1 MNTALRPLPTLGL
14 TALGLLVTLPS
25 PTEACTSMLLPSKDG
40 GYVYTRTM
48 EFTLQMQS
56 QIMILPR
63 GQKVVCTGTDG
74 VTGKGG
80 LTWTAKYAAA
90 GANAL
95 GLPVIID
102 GLNEK
107 GLSGGLFN
115 FPGYAEFQKVPKDAG
130 ARSMASHEVVTWV
143 LGNFATVA
151 EVKDG
156 IRKVYVSGTRL
167 KQFGNNVPPVHYS
180 FHDAQGNS
188 VAIEYVKGELH
199 VYDNPTHVFTN
210 APDFPYQLA
219 NLSQYQY
226 ISPNILPPIQAG
238 KMTLAAAS
246 SGAGLNGLPGGY
258 LAPARFVRAFFA
270 QQFAPVQATSDQ
282 SVTAALRLM
291 AGFELPTGSIRTSAT
306 GGGEGGGVSGNET
319 TEWTSASD
327 MKALRYYIRT
337 YDNPDVRYV
346 DLRKAAPT
354 AKSIQ
359 FVPLNQPQVIR
370 DLTP

>member
-14 TALGLLVTLPS
+14 LLTLPS

-63 GQKVVCTGTDG
+63 GQKMV
-74 VTGKGG
+74 
-80 LTWTAKYAAA
+80 
-90 GANAL
+90 
-95 GLPVIID
+95 
-102 GLNEK
+102 
-107 GLSGGLFN
+107 
-115 FPGYAEFQKVPKDAG
+115 
-130 ARSMASHEVVTWV
+130 SHEVVTWV
-143 LGNFATVA
+143 LGSFATVA
-151 EVKDG
+151 EIKDG

-199 VYDNPTHVFTN
+199 VYDNPTNVFTN

-226 ISPNILPPIQAG
+226 ISPNVLPPIQAG
-238 KMTLAAAS
+238 KMTLSAAS

-258 LAPARFVRAFFA
+258 LAPARVVRAFFA
-270 QQFAPVQATSDQ
+270 Q
-282 SVTAALRLM
+282 
-291 AGFELPTGSIRTSAT
+291 
-306 GGGEGGGVSGNET
+306 
-319 TEWTSASD
+319 
-327 MKALRYYIRT
+327 
-337 YDNPDVRYV
+337 
-346 DLRKAAPT
+346 
-354 AKSIQ
+354 
-359 FVPLNQPQVIR
+359 
-370 DLTP
+370 